1 MTTPIEDYAVLG
13 DTATC
18 ALVGRDGS
26 IDWLCLPRFD
36 SAACFAA
43 LLGSPEHGRWLLGPS
58 GSARTTR
65 GYVGDSAVLETVHQT
80 DTGAVKVTDFMPLAD
95 GRSDIVRRVEGL
107 RGTVRMRHEWVV
119 RFSYGKVRPWV
130 HRTADAEGQEVISAV
145 AGPDMLVL
153 RGERLPRS
161 TGHRHVDEFDVTQ
174 GETVTYSATWFPSWQ
189 RIPAALDAG
198 TRLSETIA
206 QTSAWVER
214 ICYQGPYRDL
224 VVRSLLVLRMLTHS
238 VTGGIVAAPTSS
250 LPEEIGGERNWDYR
264 FCWLRDASMT
274 VEALLAAGFT
284 EETLLWRNWLLRAVA
299 GDPAHLQIMYAVDG
313 ARDLPERELAHLPGY
328 AGSAPVRVGN
338 GAVDQKQTDVLGEV
352 MVAFERARLAG
363 LSETDD
369 SWALQRALVEN
380 LATHWDDRDNGLW
393 EIRGPLRHFTHSRV
407 MVWAAFDCAI
417 AAVDKHGKQGP
428 VGRWRELRD
437 QVRAEIL
444 EHGFDR
450 ERGCFTQHY
459 ETREVDASLLMIPM
473 VGFLE
478 GDDPRVLGTIA
489 VIEQDLMV
497 DGLLLRYRTESGVD
511 GLAGAEHPF
520 LVCSF
525 WLVNAYVLA
534 GRVDDARALMDRLAG
549 LANDV
554 GLLSEEYD
562 PGAGIMTG
570 NFPQAFSHLGL
581 VGAALSLARCDRG
594 RSDTKGRAGADDPH
608 ELDPRD
614 ATVA

>member
-43 LLGSPEHGRWLLGPS
+43 LLGTPEHGRWLLGPS

-130 HRTADAEGQEVISAV
+130 HRTPDAEGQEVISAV

-153 RGERLPRS
+153 RGERLPLS

-214 ICYQGPYRDL
+214 SCYQGPYRDL

-250 LPEEIGGERNWDYR
+250 LPEEIGGETE
-264 FCWLRDASMT
+264 LGLP
-274 VEALLAAGFT
+274 VLLATGCLDDRGSAPGSR
-284 EETLLWRNWLLRAVA
+284 LHRGDAAVA
-299 GDPAHLQIMYAVDG
+299 QLAVARRGRRPGTPADHVCRG
-313 ARDLPERELAHLPGY
+313 RR
-328 AGSAPVRVGN
+328 AGSARTGAGPPARVC
-338 GAVDQKQTDVLGEV
+338 
-352 MVAFERARLAG
+352 RL
-363 LSETDD
+363 
-369 SWALQRALVEN
+369 R
-380 LATHWDDRDNGLW
+380 
-393 EIRGPLRHFTHSRV
+393 
-407 MVWAAFDCAI
+407 
-417 AAVDKHGKQGP
+417 
-428 VGRWRELRD
+428 
-437 QVRAEIL
+437 
-444 EHGFDR
+444 
-450 ERGCFTQHY
+450 
-459 ETREVDASLLMIPM
+459 
-473 VGFLE
+473 
-478 GDDPRVLGTIA
+478 
-489 VIEQDLMV
+489 
-497 DGLLLRYRTESGVD
+497 
-511 GLAGAEHPF
+511 
-520 LVCSF
+520 
-525 WLVNAYVLA
+525 
-534 GRVDDARALMDRLAG
+534 
-549 LANDV
+549 
-554 GLLSEEYD
+554 
-562 PGAGIMTG
+562 PGAGG
-570 NFPQAFSHLGL
+570 QRGGRPEADRR
-581 VGAALSLARCDRG
+581 AR
-594 RSDTKGRAGADDPH
+594 
-608 ELDPRD
+608 
-614 ATVA
+614 